1 MASSLVI
8 FLLVHL
14 SRSLA
19 LGPLQ
24 FFWPF
29 RLPELILPEPLLFL
43 SFFFFT
49 IFLALVN
56 VSVLRKMRL
65 SSLLLLLLLVSLR
78 VPQRLDDRGRGRLC
92 INLERDVGGDDLAG
106 AFGVAFPFRF
116 RRLGGLLSSSED
128 DREASRNGWWLC
140 LRGCRLLLFRR
151 DNSVLF
157 LSTNSSF
164 HRSKKSCSSRTTSSR
179 RPSFWVLAVFL
190 QNWAK
195 QSWFLIALR
204 DA

>member
-1 MASSLVI
+1 
-8 FLLVHL
+8 
-14 SRSLA
+14 
-19 LGPLQ
+19 
-24 FFWPF
+24 
-29 RLPELILPEPLLFL
+29 
-43 SFFFFT
+43 
-49 IFLALVN
+49 
-56 VSVLRKMRL
+56 MRL

-157 LSTNSSF
+157 LSTKSSSSLEEELLKPDHVESSSF
-164 HRSKKSCSSRTTSSR
+164 ILGPCRFPPKLGKAILVSNRS
-179 RPSFWVLAVFL
+179 P
-190 QNWAK
+190 
-195 QSWFLIALR
+195 
-204 DA
+204 